1 MRAGI
6 DTRAA
11 SRRSPSAFSAHTAAA
26 MLLAA
31 VATSCGQLQREGQG
45 SSYLIVGAMDA
56 APGLDPSTFGGTL
69 ASDVLTVVN
78 SAPTMFNDLG
88 RVRMVLAM
96 KDPGTADSP
105 TKPTTA
111 NYITLTQYR
120 VRFIRSD
127 GRNVQ
132 GVDVPYGFDGGMT
145 MTVGESEV
153 SGSFTLVRN
162 IAKDEAPLRAL
173 AVNGLIISTIA
184 EVTFYGHDQTGR
196 EMSATASISVDFGNF
211 ADKTS

>member
-1 MRAGI
+1 
-6 DTRAA
+6 
-11 SRRSPSAFSAHTAAA
+11 
-26 MLLAA
+26 MLLASA
-31 VATSCGQLQREGQG
+31 AASCGQLQREGQG
-45 SSYLIVGAMDA
+45 SSYLLVAAMDA
-56 APGLDPSTFGGTL
+56 APGSDPSTFSGTL
-69 ASDVLTVVN
+69 ASDVITVVN
-78 SAPTMFNDLG
+78 DAATVFNDVG

-105 TKPTTA
+105 TRPTTA
-111 NYITLTQYR
+111 NYITLTQYH

-127 GRNVQ
+127 GRDVQ

-196 EMSATASISVDFGNF
+196 EVSAMANISVDFGNF
-211 ADKTS
+211 ADRTS